1 MIWRVAFTALAL
13 LANGPAFGAVSR
25 AVLDQVYVDPKAG
38 ATLPLDLRFR
48 DENGQPLSLAQAFD
62 GHAAVLI
69 FADYTCRTLCGPILD
84 FVTTALQ
91 KSELRAGTD
100 YRLLVIG
107 LDPKDGLDA
116 ARAMKASRLDDSGPI
131 TRAATFLTGA
141 ETTIAAATAA
151 LGYHF
156 AYDPAADQFAH
167 PAAAFVLTRDGKV
180 TRVLSGLGIS
190 GTDLRLALVDAGQGQ
205 VGTLADRFHLL
216 CYGYDPT
223 RGIYTARIGL
233 ILQICGGITLA
244 LMAGGIFVMH
254 RLTRAVS

>member
-1 MIWRVAFTALAL
+1 LRAAFLVIAL

-25 AVLDQVYVDPKAG
+25 AVLDQVYVDPKPG
-38 ATLPLDLRFR
+38 ATLPLSLTFR
-48 DENGQPLSLAQAFD
+48 DDAGRPQSLAQALD

-84 FVTTALQ
+84 FTTAALQ
-91 KSELRAGTD
+91 KSELRAGSD
-100 YRLLVIG
+100 YRLIVIG
-107 LDPKDGLDA
+107 LDPKDSLDA
-116 ARAMKASRLDDSGPI
+116 ARAMKASRVDNGGPI
-131 TRAATFLTGA
+131 SSNATFLTGTDA
-141 ETTIAAATAA
+141 TIGAATAA

-156 AYDPAADQFAH
+156 AYDPDADQFAH

-205 VGTLADRFHLL
+205 IGTLADRFHLL
-216 CYGYDPT
+216 CYGFDPA

-233 ILQICGGITLA
+233 ILQICGGITVA
-244 LMAGGIFVMH
+244 LIAGGIALMH
-254 RLTRAVS
+254 RMTRAMP